1 VVVQVTPARDVS
13 VPLTPAAIDRQLDRI
28 AANAVLNA
36 EIAAL
41 QWTRANAAPIR
52 LHRIAAEDEIE
63 GLAQMSPLDLS
74 RGFVTL
80 LRERGYDA
88 ADRWLKRPSEPISP
102 ASRSAESETA
112 AQSAH
117 ASIAE
122 PALA

>member
-1 VVVQVTPARDVS
+1 VCDVS

-41 QWTRANAAPIR
+41 QWARANAAPIR
-52 LHRIAAEDEIE
+52 IHRIAAEDEVE

-80 LRERGYDA
+80 LRERGYEA
-88 ADRWLKRPSEPISP
+88 ADRWLKRPSELISP
-102 ASRSAESETA
+102 ASRGADGEMAAEI
-112 AQSAH
+112 AQP
-117 ASIAE
+117 SIAE